1 MLDRQ
6 SGPATLGEP
15 QDARNKPY
23 RPFLPWWTGSRL
35 FQEVTVQIP
44 EQATSQHFGSPAAY
58 TSILSEGQVP
68 QRTMH
73 KLLYEP
79 LLDQRVAH
87 SYGSP
92 SLLGIA
98 EFIVPTGSFFHAQTH
113 VSFHIIEELSPNVR
127 MIPKRRPL
135 DTHPCILKQSAPTN
149 SPSL

>member
-79 LLDQRVAH
+79 NSCWR
-87 SYGSP
+87 S
-92 SLLGIA
+92 
-98 EFIVPTGSFFHAQTH
+98 TGSSH
-113 VSFHIIEELSPNVR
+113 VR
-127 MIPKRRPL
+127 
-135 DTHPCILKQSAPTN
+135 SAPSPAQRKGEPELATVWCSPPHRSPARWGWCSDAAVGASN
-149 SPSL
+149 SDTQHSPAPQPSARAW